1 MHSPRKSR
9 PIQFIS
15 LLTAMILIMLLLVSC
30 GGNAPSGGDKPDV
43 EEKPDVTAP
52 QDEEEDVNTQ
62 QQQDEDSDTP
72 GAPASASES
81 YSAYIQAKG
90 ELITKLTDA
99 LANNPGTEFTSMSL
113 LGVSMVDL
121 AMLPAS
127 SFGLG
132 EAAAITALGFL
143 GAEDIEYSES
153 GNKYSVKYRGQDGL
167 NYELHGEY
175 DKAADA
181 LKCTSFVDGKE
192 SLTSEYRRTS
202 FGYVSQMYV
211 IDDDGSTY
219 VYQLAVSGPDGVVG
233 MSQVSEPPS
242 LLTGNESIDFP
253 KQCKEWYAI
262 KGDEVTGVTSDGDE
276 ISFVYTPSENE

>member
-1 MHSPRKSR
+1 M
-9 PIQFIS
+9 
-15 LLTAMILIMLLLVSC
+15 LLVSC

-132 EAAAITALGFL
+132 RGGGYH
-143 GAEDIEYSES
+143 GAWFPGS
-153 GNKYSVKYRGQDGL
+153 RG
-167 NYELHGEY
+167 Y
-175 DKAADA
+175 
-181 LKCTSFVDGKE
+181 
-192 SLTSEYRRTS
+192 
-202 FGYVSQMYV
+202 
-211 IDDDGSTY
+211 
-219 VYQLAVSGPDGVVG
+219 
-233 MSQVSEPPS
+233 
-242 LLTGNESIDFP
+242 
-253 KQCKEWYAI
+253 
-262 KGDEVTGVTSDGDE
+262 
-276 ISFVYTPSENE
+276 

>member
-1 MHSPRKSR
+1 MYSLKKIRVFKL
-9 PIQFIS
+9 IS
-15 LLTAMILIMLLLVSC
+15 LLTAMVLFVLLLVSC
-30 GGNAPSGGDKPDV
+30 SGNAASGKDKPD
-43 EEKPDVTAP
+43 EEERPDVTAP
-52 QDEEEDVNTQ
+52 QDEEEDTDTE
-62 QQQDEDSDTP
+62 QQQDEGSDIP

-81 YSAYIQAKG
+81 YTAYIQAKG
-90 ELITKLTDA
+90 DLITKLTDA

-233 MSQVSEPPS
+233 MSQVSEPPP
-242 LLTGNESIDFP
+242 LLTGN
-253 KQCKEWYAI
+253 
-262 KGDEVTGVTSDGDE
+262 
-276 ISFVYTPSENE
+276 